1 MAEEVKDEIVEPT
14 PVEQVSDET
23 PVAAEPVEAPAADA
37 VPAEVEVPV
46 DENPVEAPAEATSA
60 PVEPLPQLEQLKPES
75 IKPKVPRIPL
85 PSSLQEIVGALLFA
99 SESPLTAAELRTCV
113 RGVAPEEGD
122 DAEVM
127 SVYQSCTSREI
138 DQALRGLEK
147 ELERS
152 GCGFRLVC
160 SGGTYRLQTA
170 PTCGRYVRAL
180 LKLDRP
186 SRLSRASLETLAII
200 AYRQP
205 ITKAEIEQI
214 RGVAVDTIVKSLV
227 ELQLVRL
234 VGRSELPGHPFLYGT
249 SPLFLEHFGLA
260 SLSELNAIDPTL
272 QRSNPRERAK
282 LFVKEKKPED
292 KKETAEGASAEEA
305 QPAVEQENQ
314 APAAASDG
322 VDGATEASTPSD
334 GAEASTTSRRVSFR
348 PDEED
353 ELIDDTPDAFDDED
367 ESLVDDD
374 DESLVDD
381 DDESLVDDDDE
392 SLLDDEDEEGEF
404 DDEDG
409 EEDEEGGDAAEG
421 DDDE

>member
-1 MAEEVKDEIVEPT
+1 MAEEVKDETVEPT
-14 PVEQVSDET
+14 PTEQTPDET
-23 PVAAEPVEAPAADA
+23 PVAAEPEASPIEEARPAEAADA
-37 VPAEVEVPV
+37 ASVEASVDASADTAAEI
-46 DENPVEAPAEATSA
+46 PVEEPAT
-60 PVEPLPQLEQLKPES
+60 VEPVPQLEQLKPES

-282 LFVKEKKPED
+282 LFVKEKKPEE
-292 KKETAEGASAEEA
+292 KPATAEEKPDEKSADQQEPQAQPVESDAAQGVEVAGSSDEEGAS
-305 QPAVEQENQ
+305 
-314 APAAASDG
+314 
-322 VDGATEASTPSD
+322 ST
-334 GAEASTTSRRVSFR
+334 RRVSFR

-367 ESLVDDD
+367 DDDD
-374 DESLVDD
+374 DESL
-381 DDESLVDDDDE
+381 LDDDDE
-392 SLLDDEDEEGEF
+392 SLLDDE
-404 DDEDG
+404 
-409 EEDEEGGDAAEG
+409 EEDEDDLDDDDDDDGGETAEG

>member
-1 MAEEVKDEIVEPT
+1 MAEEVKDETVEPT
-14 PVEQVSDET
+14 PTEQTPDET
-23 PVAAEPVEAPAADA
+23 PVAAEPEAS
-37 VPAEVEVPV
+37 
-46 DENPVEAPAEATSA
+46 PVEEARPAEATDAASVEA
-60 PVEPLPQLEQLKPES
+60 SVDAPADTAAEIPVEEPATVEPVPQLEQLKPES

-99 SESPLTAAELRTCV
+99 SESPLTAAELRTCG

-282 LFVKEKKPED
+282 LFVKEKKPEE
-292 KKETAEGASAEEA
+292 KPATAEEKPDEKSADQQEPQARPVESDAAQGVEAAGSSDEEGAS
-305 QPAVEQENQ
+305 
-314 APAAASDG
+314 
-322 VDGATEASTPSD
+322 ST
-334 GAEASTTSRRVSFR
+334 RRVSFR

-367 ESLVDDD
+367 DDDD
-374 DESLVDD
+374 DESL
-381 DDESLVDDDDE
+381 LDDDDE
-392 SLLDDEDEEGEF
+392 SLLDDE
-404 DDEDG
+404 
-409 EEDEEGGDAAEG
+409 EEDEDDLDDDDDDDGGETAEG